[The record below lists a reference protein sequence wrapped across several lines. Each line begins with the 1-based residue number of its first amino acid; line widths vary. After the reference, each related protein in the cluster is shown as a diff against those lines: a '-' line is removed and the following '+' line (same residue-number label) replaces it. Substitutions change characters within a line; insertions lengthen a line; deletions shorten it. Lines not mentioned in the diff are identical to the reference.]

1 MMRRRRLFAG
11 VLRWRQSGIINE
23 YRRLVAVQIVS
34 VAIAGPL
41 GLDGLDGSGTMSIQ
55 QHLYAE
61 RFHLLF
67 HVPDQFTFM
76 YGNK

>member
-1 MMRRRRLFAG
+1 MMRRRRLFVG
-11 VLRWRQSGIINE
+11 VLRWRQSGITNE

-34 VAIAGPL
+34 VAIAGLL

-61 RFHLLF
+61 QFHLLF
-67 HVPDQFTFM
+67 HIPD
-76 YGNK
+76 